1 MFIKL
6 NAFQYQIQDN
16 SKLFLNPYKT
26 DDKFTEYLTKI
37 NNTVIIQQYK
47 NKNNIFKQGF
57 KFKKSIVNL

>member
-47 NKNNIFKQGF
+47 NKNNIFK
-57 KFKKSIVNL
+57 